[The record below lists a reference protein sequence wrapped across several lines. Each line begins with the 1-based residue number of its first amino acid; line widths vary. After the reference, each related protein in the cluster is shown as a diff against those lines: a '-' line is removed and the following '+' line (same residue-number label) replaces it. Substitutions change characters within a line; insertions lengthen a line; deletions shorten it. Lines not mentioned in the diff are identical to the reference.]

1 MFLLVNDIKVS
12 NIDSVVLVLVFGKLF
27 VFKIFLLMK

>member
-1 MFLLVNDIKVS
+1 MFLLVNDIKVR
-12 NIDSVVLVLVFGKLF
+12 NINIVVLVLVFGKLF

>member
-1 MFLLVNDIKVS
+1 MFLLVNDIKVR
-12 NIDSVVLVLVFGKLF
+12 NINIVVLVLVLGKLF